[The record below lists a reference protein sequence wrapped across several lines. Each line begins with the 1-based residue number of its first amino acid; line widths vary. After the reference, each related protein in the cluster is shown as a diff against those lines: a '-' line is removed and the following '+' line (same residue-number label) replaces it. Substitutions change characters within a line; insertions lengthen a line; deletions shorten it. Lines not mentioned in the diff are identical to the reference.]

1 MTGEEVVDT
10 LVIELIAH
18 HTLDDIVSSLQRV
31 GPRLFEMPETVI
43 ATHAGLMNT
52 MRTSAEVNENRAKG
66 LQRRSEIAQMIIN
79 EYTSRGIEER
89 AILSKIKEKIA
100 LLEDEVRCAKLSC
113 SEIHSQSVIVDAELR
128 TLRASIGKTS
138 ASVKVHKQLYTS
150 ELNKL
155 NKLQSD
161 LERNRKEIEV
171 ARADA
176 ASTESM
182 LASVLDKSKLLRER
196 LSHERVR
203 MNETSLDVH
212 AVRIREKRLQCFLI
226 DWSNRQI
233 HSES

>member
-1 MTGEEVVDT
+1 M
-10 LVIELIAH
+10 
-18 HTLDDIVSSLQRV
+18 
-31 GPRLFEMPETVI
+31 
-43 ATHAGLMNT
+43 
-52 MRTSAEVNENRAKG
+52 
-66 LQRRSEIAQMIIN
+66 
-79 EYTSRGIEER
+79 
-89 AILSKIKEKIA
+89 
-100 LLEDEVRCAKLSC
+100 
-113 SEIHSQSVIVDAELR
+113 
-128 TLRASIGKTS
+128 
-138 ASVKVHKQLYTS
+138 KVHKQLYTS